1 MRGLGERVGRRLDV
15 FAVVGLVCWL
25 TFDLTARTVFGSVPW
40 PNSVVDYRILYE
52 AGRDVVRTHQ
62 YPAGYP
68 YPPPAVVAH
77 AVTALLPFELAAPL
91 WLALTGLAALAS
103 YLTLARV
110 LGLQSRPGALLAL
123 PLAHVVVAYY
133 FQWDMRSINCNLI
146 VLAAILFGCAALAA
160 GRDVAAGFWFAL
172 GVALK
177 PLPVLL
183 LPYLAWTR
191 RWRAF
196 AWALAFSLVFWVSV
210 PLLAFGGSG
219 FRAVYSGWSESLTRA
234 TDPNAKHTHPILISL
249 DKAALHLTADTSAAR
264 TLSLGVC
271 GLWVAIGLAGA
282 AAAWARRDRDGFT
295 VLAHASLL
303 VLGPVAV
310 NPYLEAYHLV
320 PLVVPTVLLLVAA
333 SEAHQPRRVRI
344 VAAVGFVLGMA
355 ILKASSPW
363 PLRGLLVN
371 AQALV
376 LCGTAVWVA
385 WMRVPSIRATILQQ
399 QLRLQFRRLPLRVPN
414 TVDA

>member
-1 MRGLGERVGRRLDV
+1 MRGWGERAARRLDIL
-15 FAVVGLVCWL
+15 AVVGLVCWL
-25 TFDLTARTVFGSVPW
+25 AFDLTARTVFGSVAW

-68 YPPPAVVAH
+68 YPPPAVALH
-77 AVTALLPFELAAPL
+77 AATTILPFELAAPL
-91 WLALTGLAALAS
+91 WLALTGLAALAC
-103 YLTLARV
+103 YLTLAGV
-110 LGLQSRPGALLAL
+110 LGLHSRPGALLAL

-146 VLAAILFGCAALAA
+146 VLAAILFGCAALSK
-160 GRDVAAGFWFAL
+160 GRDAAAGFWFAL
-172 GVALK
+172 SVALK
-177 PLPVLL
+177 LLPVLL

-196 AWALAFSLVFWVSV
+196 AWAAAFSLVFWVGV
-210 PLLAFGGSG
+210 PLVAFGGSG
-219 FRAVYSGWSESLTRA
+219 FRTVYSGWAGEMTRA

-249 DKAALHLTADTSAAR
+249 DKSALHLTGGAAAGR
-264 TLSLGVC
+264 AVSLGVC
-271 GLWVAIGLAGA
+271 GLWIVIGLAGA
-282 AAAWARRDRDGFT
+282 ATAWGRRDRDGF
-295 VLAHASLL
+295 VILAHTALL

-310 NPYLEAYHLV
+310 NPYLEPYHLV
-320 PLVVPTVLLLVAA
+320 PLVVPTVLLLVAFA
-333 SEAHQPRRVRI
+333 DARQARSVRGT
-344 VAAVGFVLGMA
+344 AALGFILGMV

-376 LCGTAVWVA
+376 LCATAVWVA
-385 WMRVPSIRATILQQ
+385 RA
-399 QLRLQFRRLPLRVPN
+399 RVPN
-414 TVDA
+414 AAPSAETNGPWRLRLRPRSRQLTARTE